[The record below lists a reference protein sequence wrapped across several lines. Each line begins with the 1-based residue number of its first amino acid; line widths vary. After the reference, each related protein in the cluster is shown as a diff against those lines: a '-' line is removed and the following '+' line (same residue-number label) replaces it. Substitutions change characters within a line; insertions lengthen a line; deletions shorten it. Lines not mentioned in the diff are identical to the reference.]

1 MWLRR
6 GEAFFGAIN
15 TGLAVIGA
23 QWTGLDANMVVVSTL
38 ALFVV
43 EGFLCAEALILAEAL
58 ISAEALILAEA
69 LISAEAPY
77 LAEALALLGKVVPGY
92 VDCISCH
99 QVTVV
104 IA

>member
-38 ALFVV
+38 TLFVV
-43 EGFLCAEALILAEAL
+43 EGFLCAEAL